1 MKTTRLYTLLALLLM
16 AGGVTM
22 QAQELDEVVWSPD
35 SWVSSMVFEDAHTFV
50 AKKTVVDF
58 NWNVAEIQFVRMNDE
73 GEELASQQ
81 LFSGEEY
88 DTEVVWIS
96 PLQRLSN
103 GNLVLFYAKRVADI
117 ATFYRV
123 DLNDDLSFSVL
134 QLDWETDDYY
144 DDDRTFYPYNT
155 GVVINRDGNAIIT
168 YPPHSQYHLN
178 GTEAMQ
184 FLKFDDKGHLVGQRL
199 MEGFRGQDR
208 HHTLPA
214 PDSLGCRIILRSN
227 GSPKLD
233 CYTLDSD
240 LNTIAIKENVEEM
253 SWPYQ
258 CCRFAYLKTN
268 PANGKTYSIN
278 TINYPAYGGHP
289 EIVEDIMMSVFDAD
303 NFRQLNYTWGLT
315 TQGEDNGGI
324 RQSIGFDNENHVY
337 MAGEMDR
344 VNEFFNRNLYIAY
357 LDENLNKLGEIYHV
371 DDYVYMITSL
381 SACPE
386 GGCLLSCHKT
396 HEATNEAGNC
406 LIKITKETL
415 VGIEEAH
422 DAGFAVA
429 MAYPNPGVNT
439 LNIRTALKNARVEV
453 YDLNGRLIHSQTL
466 TENVAGINAGEWAE
480 GVYVW
485 KVMADGK
492 EAESGKWIKELYYE
506 SN

>member
-1 MKTTRLYTLLALLLM
+1 MKTTRLYTLLVLLLM

-22 QAQELDEVVWSPD
+22 QAQELDEIVWSPD

-88 DTEVVWIS
+88 NTEVVWTS

-123 DLNDDLSFSVL
+123 DLNDDLLFTII
-134 QLDWETDDYY
+134 QLEWETDDYY
-144 DDDRTFYPYNT
+144 DSDATFYPYNT
-155 GVVINRDGNAIIT
+155 GVVVNKDGSAIIT

-199 MEGFRGQDR
+199 MEGYRGQDR

-214 PDSLGCRIILRSN
+214 LDSLGCRIILRSN

-233 CYTLDSD
+233 CYTLDAD
-240 LNTIAIKENVEEM
+240 LNTIAVKENVEEL

-268 PANGKTYSIN
+268 PANGKTYSNN
-278 TINYPAYGGHP
+278 TINYPEYGGNP
-289 EIVEDIMMSVFDAD
+289 AIVEDIMMSVFDAED
-303 NFRQLNYTWGLT
+303 FRQTNYTWGLT
-315 TQGEDNGGI
+315 TQSNDGAGI
-324 RQSIGFDNENHVY
+324 LQSIGFDNDNNVY
-337 MAGEMDR
+337 MVGQMDN
-344 VNEFFNRNLYIAY
+344 VMANEFLNRNLYIAY

-371 DDYVYMITSL
+371 DDYAYMVKSMA
-381 SACPE
+381 ACPE
-386 GGCLLSCHKT
+386 GGCLVSCHKI

-429 MAYPNPGVNT
+429 VAYPNPGKDV
-439 LNIRTALKNARVEV
+439 LNIRTGLKDAWVEV
-453 YDLNGRLIHSQTL
+453 YDMNGRLIHSQAL
-466 TENVAGINAGEWAE
+466 TENATAIDATDWTD

-485 KVMADGK
+485 KVMANGK
-492 EAESGKWIKELYYE
+492 EVESGKWIKQ
-506 SN
+506 

>member
-1 MKTTRLYTLLALLLM
+1 
-16 AGGVTM
+16 
-22 QAQELDEVVWSPD
+22 
-35 SWVSSMVFEDAHTFV
+35 MVFEDAHTFV

-58 NWNVAEIQFVRMNDE
+58 NWNVAEIQFVRMTDE

-96 PLQRLSN
+96 PLQHLSN

-155 GVVINRDGNAIIT
+155 GVAVDKDGNVIIT
-168 YPPHSQYHLN
+168 YPPHSQYHIN

-240 LNTIAIKENVEEM
+240 LNTVAVKENVEEL

-268 PANGKTYSIN
+268 PANGKTYSNN
-278 TINYPAYGGHP
+278 TINYPAYGGNP
-289 EIVEDIMMSVFDAD
+289 AIVEDIMMSVFDVE
-303 NFRQLNYTWGLT
+303 NFRQTNYTWGLT
-315 TQGEDNGGI
+315 TQSHDGAGI
-324 RQSIGFDNENHVY
+324 LQSIGFDNDDNVY
-337 MAGEMDR
+337 MVGQMDN
-344 VNEFFNRNLYIAY
+344 VMANEFLNRNLYIAY

-371 DDYVYMITSL
+371 DEYAYEVKSMA
-381 SACPE
+381 ACPE
-386 GGCLLSCHKT
+386 GGCLVSCHKI

-415 VGIEEAH
+415 VGIKEAH

-466 TENVAGINAGEWAE
+466 TENVTAIDATDWTE

-485 KVMADGK
+485 KVYTNNK
-492 EAESGKWIKELYYE
+492 EVENGKWIKE
-506 SN
+506 

>member
-22 QAQELDEVVWSPD
+22 QAQELDEIVWSPD

-50 AKKTVVDF
+50 AKKTMVDF
-58 NWNVAEIQFVRMNDE
+58 NWNVAEIQFVRMTDE

-88 DTEVVWIS
+88 NTEVVWTS

-123 DLNDDLSFSVL
+123 DLNDDLSFSTL

-155 GVVINRDGNAIIT
+155 GVVVNKDSNVIIT

-184 FLKFDDKGHLVGQRL
+184 FLKFDAEGQLVGQRL
-199 MEGFRGQDR
+199 MEGFRGQER
-208 HHTLPA
+208 HHTLPT

-233 CYTLDSD
+233 CHTLDAD
-240 LNTIAIKENVEEM
+240 LNTIAVKENVEEL

-258 CCRFAYLKTN
+258 CCRFAYLCTN
-268 PANGKTYSIN
+268 PVNGKTYSNNI
-278 TINYPAYGGHP
+278 INYPAYGGNP
-289 EIVEDIMMSVFDAD
+289 AIVEDIMMSVFDAE
-303 NFRQLNYTWGLT
+303 NFRQTNYVWGLT
-315 TQGEDNGGI
+315 TQSHDGAGI
-324 RQSIGFDNENHVY
+324 LQSVGFDDDNNVY
-337 MAGEMDR
+337 MVGQMDN
-344 VNEFFNRNLYIAY
+344 VMANEFLNRNLFIAY

-371 DDYVYMITSL
+371 DDYAYMVKSMA
-381 SACPE
+381 ACPE
-386 GGCLLSCHKT
+386 GGCLVSCHKI

-415 VGIEEAH
+415 VGIKEAH

-453 YDLNGRLIHSQTL
+453 YDNNGRLIHSQAL
-466 TENVAGINAGEWAE
+466 TEHVTAIDAGDWTE

-485 KVMADGK
+485 KVMGNGK
-492 EAESGKWIKELYYE
+492 EVESGKWIKQ
-506 SN
+506 

>member
-1 MKTTRLYTLLALLLM
+1 MKATKLYPLLALLLM

-22 QAQELDEVVWSPD
+22 QGQELDEIVWSPN

-50 AKKTVVDF
+50 AKKTMVDF
-58 NWNVAEIQFVRMNDE
+58 NWNVAEIQFVRMTDE

-81 LFSGEEY
+81 LFSAEEY
-88 DTEVVWIS
+88 AEVVWIS

-103 GNLVLFYAKRVADI
+103 GNLVMFYAKRI
-117 ATFYRV
+117 GNNATFYRV

-155 GVVINRDGNAIIT
+155 GMVVNKDGNVIIT
-168 YPPHSQYHLN
+168 YPPHSQYHIN

-240 LNTIAIKENVEEM
+240 LNTLTVKENVEEM

-258 CCRFAYLKTN
+258 CCRFAFLKTN
-268 PANGKTYSIN
+268 PANGKTYSNNI
-278 TINYPAYGGHP
+278 INYPEYGGNP
-289 EIVEDIMMSVFDAD
+289 AIVEDIMMSVFDAE
-303 NFRQLNYTWGLT
+303 NFRQTNYTWGLT
-315 TQGEDNGGI
+315 TQSHDGAGI
-324 RQSIGFDNENHVY
+324 LQSIGFDNDDNVY
-337 MAGEMDR
+337 MVGQMDN
-344 VNEFFNRNLYIAY
+344 VMANEFLNRNLYIAY

-371 DDYVYMITSL
+371 DEYAYEVKSMA
-381 SACPE
+381 ACPE
-386 GGCLLSCHKT
+386 GGCLISCHKSDEVT
-396 HEATNEAGNC
+396 LETGNC
-406 LIKITKETL
+406 LIKISKETL

-422 DAGFAVA
+422 NAGFVVAVV
-429 MAYPNPGVNT
+429 YPNPGKDV
-439 LNIRTALKNARVEV
+439 LNIRTGLKDARVEV
-453 YDLNGRLIHSQTL
+453 YDMSWRM
-466 TENVAGINAGEWAE
+466 
-480 GVYVW
+480 VYGQEITDNITTITTTSWPSSTYIW
-485 KVMADGK
+485 KVIANGK
-492 EAESGKWIKELYYE
+492 EAESGKWIKE
-506 SN
+506 

>member
-1 MKTTRLYTLLALLLM
+1 MRLRLVYIVLWIGLLPTK
-16 AGGVTM
+16 VY
-22 QAQELDEVVWSPD
+22 AQNQQIHELFWSSD

-50 AKKTVVDF
+50 AKKTVVDL
-58 NWNVAEIQFVRMNDE
+58 NWNVAEIQFVKMTDE

-88 DTEVVWIS
+88 NIEVVWIS

-123 DLNDDLSFSVL
+123 DLNDDLSFSII

-144 DDDRTFYPYNT
+144 DSDRTFYPYNT
-155 GVVINRDGNAIIT
+155 GVVVNKDGNVIIT

-184 FLKFDDKGHLVGQRL
+184 FLKFDAEGHLVGQRL

-214 PDSLGCRIILRSN
+214 PDSLGCRIILRNN

-233 CYTLDSD
+233 CHTLDAD
-240 LNTIAIKENVEEM
+240 LNTIAVKENVEEM

-268 PANGKTYSIN
+268 PANGKTYSNN
-278 TINYPAYGGHP
+278 TINYPAYGGNP
-289 EIVEDIMMSVFDAD
+289 AIVEDIMMSVFDAE
-303 NFRQLNYTWGLT
+303 NFRQTNYTWGLT
-315 TQGEDNGGI
+315 TQSHDGAGI
-324 RQSIGFDNENHVY
+324 LQSIGFDNDNNVY
-337 MAGEMDR
+337 MVGQMDNIMN
-344 VNEFFNRNLYIAY
+344 NEFLNRNLYIAY

-371 DDYVYMITSL
+371 DDYAYKVKSMA
-381 SACPE
+381 ACPE
-386 GGCLLSCHKT
+386 GGCLISCHKLDEVT
-396 HEATNEAGNC
+396 LETGNC
-406 LIKITKETL
+406 LIKISKETL

-422 DAGFAVA
+422 NAGFVVAVV
-429 MAYPNPGVNT
+429 YPNPGKDV
-439 LNIRTALKNARVEV
+439 LNIRTGLKDAMVEV
-453 YDLNGRLIHSQTL
+453 YDMNGRLVLSQEIDDEETSIS
-466 TENVAGINAGEWAE
+466 TESWPAGTYI
-480 GVYVW
+480 W
-485 KVMADGK
+485 KMISNGR
-492 EAESGKWIKELYYE
+492 EAESGKWVKE
-506 SN
+506 